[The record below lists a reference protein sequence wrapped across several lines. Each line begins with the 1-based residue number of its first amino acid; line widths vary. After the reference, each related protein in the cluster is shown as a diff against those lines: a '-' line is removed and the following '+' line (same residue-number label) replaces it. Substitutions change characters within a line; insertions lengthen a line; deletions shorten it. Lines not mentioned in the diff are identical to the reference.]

1 MRKNILEEVYF
12 LKVSDLSG
20 LLDVMKLFASLLG
33 AREVGHTK
41 GKRDENTELREE
53 RKMNQKSSSR
63 SFITI

>member
-12 LKVSDLSG
+12 LLVSDFSG
-20 LLDVMKLFASLLG
+20 LLDAIKLFASLLG

-41 GKRDENTELREE
+41 GKRDENTELQEE